1 MTTTIELST
10 INLEETDTS
19 SENNTLHNTKKEIKV
34 IEKDQDSQQ
43 RLKVYSSFM
52 IELFKVAMA
61 SFLSISVVQK
71 CENGIC
77 SFSENIDRQSNYG
90 NIVIGINVINIFAFL
105 SLYYIEFNREMYM
118 IKYLDINKEKGDY
131 YLPNV
136 LDKYEDIKK
145 GLHKYNKNYFN
156 VTKILLLTTV
166 MNWSLSTILVLK
178 YYYSVKTITSL
189 LTNVLLIITKLNDA
203 YSISKESYNNNYG
216 LSAYIKEY
224 TSFNV
229 IDVDHV

>member
-1 MTTTIELST
+1 MTTAIELST
-10 INLEETDTS
+10 VNLEETDTS

-71 CENGIC
+71 CDNGIC

-156 VTKILLLTTV
+156 VTKILLLTTF